1 MGNLFHSAIPSIL
14 FSLMDG
20 PKNGWEIKRDIN
32 MDGSMALK
40 VLKNKKMKGL
50 VERRQDK
57 KWVLTEDGLK
67 FAESLYEC
75 ERTLSEMRLEGRI

>member
-1 MGNLFHSAIPSIL
+1 MFHSSIPSIL
-14 FSLMDG
+14 FALMDG
-20 PKNGWEIKRDIN
+20 PKNGWGIRNYTGI
-32 MDGSMALK
+32 DGSMALK
-40 VLKNKKMKGL
+40 VLKNKRMKGL

-57 KWVLTEDGLK
+57 KWILTEDGLK